1 MDRRRALIGTTAAG
15 VLALVS
21 VAGPALGASHREAP
35 LIAFD
40 PSADI
45 TDLYAFV
52 SPDAPD
58 TVTIIADYN
67 GFQEPS
73 GGPNFYPFNPD
84 VTYWI
89 KVDNTGDGVE
99 DLTWT
104 FDFETSVAN
113 PDSFLYSGYG
123 PIGAVDANVTQTY
136 SVAQNGET
144 IAEGLAVPP
153 PNIGPRT
160 TPEYRGL
167 SRAGIHPLGE
177 GGQVF
182 AGQVDD
188 PFFVDLGAIF
198 DLGGLRPFNEAHLI
212 PLDQR
217 RGEDDLAGF
226 NVNAIAVQ
234 LPMMA
239 LTNDGQPVAAADAP
253 NAVVGVWA
261 GASRMA
267 PSVDGGVGELVQV
280 SRLGNPLINEVII
293 PVGKKDA
300 WNGHG
305 PADDDQ
311 YLANYENPELAAIV
325 NTIYPSLPDTRT
337 TERSDLVLILG
348 QGIPGVNQ
356 TNADGLMDML
366 RLNMGI
372 PPADEAD
379 PMAAVAGDVAG
390 FPNGRRLTDDVVD
403 IEIRAVADGYG
414 AFLAEAFGLPNLEP
428 NNAVGDGCNGNDVRF
443 TRSFPYLG
451 VAHDGYGGGEYRV
464 RCRD

>member
-1 MDRRRALIGTTAAG
+1 MDRRRALIGTTAASL
-15 VLALVS
+15 LAIAS
-21 VAGPALGASHREAP
+21 VAGPALGSSHREAP

-58 TVTIIADYN
+58 TVTFIADYN

-84 VTYWI
+84 VLYWI
-89 KVDNTGDGVE
+89 KVDNTGDGIE

-136 SVAQNGET
+136 SVTQNGET
-144 IAEGLAVPP
+144 IAEDLAVPP
-153 PNIGPRT
+153 PSIGPRT
-160 TPEYRGL
+160 TPGYRDL
-167 SRAGIHPLGE
+167 SRAAIHPLGD

-212 PLDQR
+212 PLDTK
-217 RGEDDLAGF
+217 RGEDDLAGS

-234 LPMMA
+234 LPITS

-253 NAVVGVWA
+253 NAVIGVWA

-267 PSVDGGVGELVQV
+267 PSMDGDAEWIQV

-293 PVGKKDA
+293 PLGKKDA
-300 WNGHG
+300 WNAHG
-305 PADDDQ
+305 PADDGQ
-311 YLANYENPELAAIV
+311 YLANYQTPELAAIV
-325 NTIYPSLPDTRT
+325 NTIYPSLPDART
-337 TERSDLVLILG
+337 TERDDLVLILG

-356 TNADGLMDML
+356 TNAEGIMDML

-372 PPADEAD
+372 APADKAD

-414 AFLAEAFGLPNLEP
+414 SFLAGAFGLPNLEP
-428 NNAVGDGCNGNDVRF
+428 NNAVGDGCSTNDVRF
-443 TRSFPYLG
+443 TKSFPYLG
-451 VAHDGYGGGEYRV
+451 QPHEGYRGGEYRV
-464 RCRD
+464 RCKG